1 MPSVNMDLTLK
12 RKDEKEKVT
21 VGLFFCVV
29 IMISSCVQ
37 GDLYDLYEDED
48 LSVNGCIPKTKNWLD
63 DWWQVIINGRVKD
76 DWIENEC
83 GLWALMCM
91 NNNTED
97 SKVNRLYHMRKIA
110 HSVDATIDDNSSE
123 RDVCVAYYGQIGKG
137 GISNGM
143 LEIALN
149 STIGYLHYD
158 KYNSKNQTQ
167 LNNFWSV
174 IGIQP
179 PDYNITSV
187 NELVIV
193 QQRGVH
199 YGVLESIEDG
209 EIKMSTHGDEIST
222 CELNEVGFF
231 YVKK

>member
-1 MPSVNMDLTLK
+1 MNKALFKNVKSLMLIVISA
-12 RKDEKEKVT
+12 
-21 VGLFFCVV
+21 GLSL
-29 IMISSCVQ
+29 ISCVQ
-37 GDLYDLYEDED
+37 GDLYELYDDEE
-48 LSVNGCIPKTKNWLD
+48 LSVDGNIPKTKNWLD
-63 DWWQVIINGRVKD
+63 DWWQGVINGRVKN
-76 DWIENEC
+76 DWLENEC

-97 SKVNRLYHMRKIA
+97 SKDNRLYHMRKIA
-110 HSVDATIDDNSSE
+110 HSVNFTINDNSSE
-123 RDVCVAYYGQIGKG
+123 RDVCVAYYGQIEKG
-137 GISNGM
+137 GISNSM
-143 LEIALN
+143 LENALN
-149 STIGYLHYD
+149 STIGFLNYD

-179 PDYNITSV
+179 TNYNITNV

-193 QQRGVH
+193 QQRSVH

-209 EIKMSTHGDEIST
+209 VITMSTHGGVQST